1 MPVCMSQMLAVVAC
15 RGTATVVVAGGK
27 ETKDL
32 RFCKEHAQAIV
43 AAREHLIYLTVEV
56 KQICV

>member
-32 RFCKEHAQAIV
+32 RFCKLNTLRQ
-43 AAREHLIYLTVEV
+43 
-56 KQICV
+56 

>member
-32 RFCKEHAQAIV
+32 RFCKLTRSGNSSCEGTS
-43 AAREHLIYLTVEV
+43 HLLNG
-56 KQICV
+56 